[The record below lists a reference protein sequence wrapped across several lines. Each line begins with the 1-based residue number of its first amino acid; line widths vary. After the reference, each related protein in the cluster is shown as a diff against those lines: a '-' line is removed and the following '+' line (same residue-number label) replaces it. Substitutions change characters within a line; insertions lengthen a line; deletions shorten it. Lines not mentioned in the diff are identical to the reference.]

1 MRLKSLHPMLSRRW
15 IAFAVISAGL
25 LWAGVFAGQETFKRS
40 AITGVVEETE
50 ADAELKRALLL
61 AVLDRSRSLP
71 LVLAGDTDLARTL
84 ISQQPEDLA
93 RLNGKL
99 QALAEETRA
108 SAIYVIRL
116 DGTAISAS
124 NWNQPDSFVGSNY
137 AFRDYFSRAVASG
150 SAEQYALGSVSRRP
164 GLYLSR
170 RVTAGDGAPL
180 GVVVVKV
187 EFDQLEE
194 SWRRSGKLT
203 FVTDSHGI
211 VLITSEPSWRF
222 LTMSDIP
229 PKELSQ
235 IRDSLQF
242 GEAPLTPVPIWSLHE
257 FDGYPMVAT
266 DIEGAMPRQPHFSTI
281 MDVPGTAWTLRVLA
295 PAGTALDAGIWE
307 GRLTAVSIGV
317 PLIAAAAWLL
327 YLSGRAA
334 RRRAAEQAA
343 RAELEHQVG
352 RRTLELTEARD
363 RLQAEIAEHHATDSR
378 LQSVQQDLVQANRL
392 AILGQ
397 VAAGVAHEINQP
409 VATIRAYADNANAF
423 LDRGDTATATEN
435 LGLIA
440 DLTDRIGSITSQLRG
455 LARKGR
461 LVAEPV
467 NLKAAVQGALFLL
480 RSRFSGSMDML
491 VIGPIPDD
499 LTVTGQRV
507 RLEQVL
513 INLFQNALEALEGKD
528 GARIEVNV
536 TRVEDDDITLTVADN
551 GPGIPQAIRDNLFI
565 PFNTSKDSGLGLG
578 LVIARDIVTEYGG
591 TITAESS
598 TEGTTFT
605 VTLKRALS

>member
-1 MRLKSLHPMLSRRW
+1 MRLKSIHPMLSRRW
-15 IAFAVISAGL
+15 AAFAVISAGL
-25 LWAGVFAGQETFKRS
+25 LWAGLFLGEETFIRS
-40 AITGVVEETE
+40 AIRGVVEETE

-84 ISQQPEDLA
+84 VNQDPADLA
-93 RLNGKL
+93 RLNAKL
-99 QALAEETRA
+99 EALADETRA

-124 NWNQPDSFVGSNY
+124 NWNRPDSFVGSNY
-137 AFRDYFSRAVASG
+137 AFRAYFSSALEKG
-150 SAEQYALGSVSRRP
+150 SAEQYALGSVSRKP

-170 RVTAGDGAPL
+170 RVDDEQGKAL

-203 FVTDSHGI
+203 FVTDNHGI
-211 VLITSEPSWRF
+211 VLITSKASWRF
-222 LTMSDIP
+222 LTISDIP

-235 IRDSLQF
+235 IRESLQF
-242 GEAPLTPVPIWSLHE
+242 GEAPLTPLPIWSLYDL
-257 FDGYPMVAT
+257 DGHRMVAT
-266 DIEGAMPRQPHFSTI
+266 DAGGGMPNEPHFATTAA
-281 MDVPGTAWTLRVLA
+281 VPGTPWTLHVLA
-295 PAGTALDAGIWE
+295 PAVTALDAGIWA
-307 GRLTAVSIGV
+307 GRLTALSIGA
-317 PLIAAAAWLL
+317 PLIAVAAWLL
-327 YLSGRAA
+327 YLSGRAS

-343 RAELEHQVG
+343 RAELEHQVS

-363 RLQAEIAEHHATDSR
+363 RLQAEISEHHATDAR

-409 VATIRAYADNANAF
+409 VATIRAYADNASTF
-423 LDRGDTATATEN
+423 LGRGDTATASQN

-440 DLTDRIGSITSQLRG
+440 DLTDRIGSITDQLRG

-461 LVAEPV
+461 LAAEPV
-467 NLKAAVQGALFLL
+467 NLKAAVDGALFLL

-491 VIGPIPDD
+491 EIGPIPED
-499 LTVTGQRV
+499 LAVTGQRV

-513 INLFQNALEALEGKD
+513 INLLQNALEALEGRD
-528 GARIEVNV
+528 GARIAV
-536 TRVEDDDITLTVADN
+536 TVAKVDADRVELAVTDN

-598 TEGTTFT
+598 SAGTTFT
-605 VTLKRALS
+605 VTLKRAQP

>member
-1 MRLKSLHPMLSRRW
+1 MRFKSHHPLLSRRW

-25 LWAGVFAGQETFKRS
+25 LWAGLFVGEETFKRS
-40 AITGVVEETE
+40 AIVGVVEETE

-84 ISQQPEDLA
+84 MSQAPADVA
-93 RLNGKL
+93 RLNTKL
-99 QALAEETRA
+99 QSLAEETRA

-116 DGTAISAS
+116 DGVAIAAS
-124 NWNQPDSFVGSNY
+124 NWNQKDSFVGSNY
-137 AFRDYFSRAVASG
+137 GFRDYFSSALAKG

-170 RVTAGDGAPL
+170 RVAAEDDSPL

-187 EFDQLEE
+187 EFGELEE

-211 VLITSEPSWRF
+211 VLITSQNDWRF
-222 LTMSDIP
+222 LTISEIA

-242 GEAPLTPVPIWSLHE
+242 GEAPLTPIPIWSL
-257 FDGYPMVAT
+257 FDLEGYRMVAT
-266 DIEGAMPRQPHFSTI
+266 DLGGGLPSEPHFATT
-281 MDVPGTAWTLRVLA
+281 MDVPGTPWTLHVLA
-295 PAGTALDAGIWE
+295 PAVAALDAGVWE
-307 GRLTAVSIGV
+307 GRLIAVTIGV
-317 PLIAAAAWLL
+317 PLIAVAAWLL
-327 YLSGRAA
+327 YLSGRAS

-343 RAELEHQVG
+343 RAELERQVG
-352 RRTLELTEARD
+352 RRTSELTEARD
-363 RLQAEIAEHHATDSR
+363 RLQAEIAEHHTTDAR

-409 VATIRAYADNANAF
+409 VATIRAYADNAGAF
-423 LDRGDTATATEN
+423 LGRGDTAAATEN

-440 DLTDRIGSITSQLRG
+440 DLTDRIGTITSQLRG

-461 LVAEPV
+461 LAAGPV

-499 LTVTGQRV
+499 LVVTGQRV

-513 INLFQNALEALEGKD
+513 INLLQNALEALEGRQ
-528 GARIEVNV
+528 GAKIELQVISV
-536 TRVEDDDITLTVADN
+536 DETDVVIAVSDN
-551 GPGIPQAIRDNLFI
+551 GPGIPASIRDNLFI

-578 LVIARDIVTEYGG
+578 LVISRDIVTEYGG

-598 TEGTTFT
+598 KAGTTFT
-605 VTLKRALS
+605 VILKRARP

>member
-1 MRLKSLHPMLSRRW
+1 MRLKSIHPMLSRRW
-15 IAFAVISAGL
+15 AAFAVISAGL
-25 LWAGVFAGQETFKRS
+25 LWAGLFLGEETFIRS
-40 AITGVVEETE
+40 AIRGVVEETE

-84 ISQQPEDLA
+84 VNQDPTDLA

-99 QALAEETRA
+99 QTLAEETRA

-116 DGTAISAS
+116 DGTAIAAS
-124 NWNQPDSFVGSNY
+124 NWNQRDSFVGSNY
-137 AFRDYFSRAVASG
+137 AFRDYFSSALKKG
-150 SAEQYALGSVSRRP
+150 SAEQYALGSVSRKP

-170 RVTAGDGAPL
+170 RVESENGAAL

-187 EFDQLEE
+187 EFEQLEE

-211 VLITSEPSWRF
+211 VLITSQAPWRF
-222 LTMSDIP
+222 LAVSDIP

-242 GEAPLTPVPIWSLHE
+242 GEAPLTPLPIWSLYDL
-257 FDGYPMVAT
+257 DGYRMVAT
-266 DIEGAMPRQPHFSTI
+266 DTQGALPNEPHFAAT
-281 MDVPGTAWTLRVLA
+281 MAVPGTPWTLHVLA
-295 PAGTALDAGIWE
+295 PAVTALDAGIWA
-307 GRLTAVSIGV
+307 GRLTALSIGV
-317 PLIAAAAWLL
+317 PLVAVAAWLL
-327 YLSGRAA
+327 YLSGRAS
-334 RRRAAEQAA
+334 RRRTAEHAA
-343 RAELEHQVG
+343 RAELERQVD
-352 RRTLELTEARD
+352 RRTAELTEARD
-363 RLQAEIAEHHATDSR
+363 RLQAEIAEHHATDTR

-409 VATIRAYADNANAF
+409 VATIRAYADNASAF
-423 LDRGDTATATEN
+423 LDRGDTTTASQN

-440 DLTDRIGSITSQLRG
+440 DLTDRIGNITGQLRG

-461 LVAEPV
+461 LAAEPV
-467 NLKAAVQGALFLL
+467 NLKAAVEGALFLL

-491 VIGPIPDD
+491 VIDPIPPD
-499 LTVTGQRV
+499 LAVTGQRV

-513 INLFQNALEALEGKD
+513 INLFQNALEALEGQD
-528 GARIEVNV
+528 GAKIELRV
-536 TRVEDDDITLTVADN
+536 TKVDDREVTLTVADN
-551 GPGIPQAIRDNLFI
+551 GPGIPQSIRDNLFI

-591 TITAESS
+591 TINAESAAA
-598 TEGTTFT
+598 GTTFT
-605 VTLKRALS
+605 VTLKRANP

>member
-1 MRLKSLHPMLSRRW
+1 MFARRW
-15 IAFAVISAGL
+15 IAFAIVSAGL
-25 LWAGVFAGQETFKRS
+25 LSAGLFIGEETFKRS
-40 AITGVVEETE
+40 AITGLVAETE
-50 ADAELKRALLL
+50 TDAELKRALLL

-71 LVLAGDTDLARTL
+71 LVLAGDADLKRTLARE
-84 ISQQPEDLA
+84 QPEDLT
-93 RLNGKL
+93 RLNAKL
-99 QALAEETRA
+99 AALAEETRA
-108 SAIYVIRL
+108 SAIYVIGL

-137 AFRDYFSRAVASG
+137 AFRDYFSTALKKG
-150 SAEQYALGSVSRRP
+150 TAEQYALGSVSRRP

-170 RVTAGDGAPL
+170 RVQNEDGTVL

-203 FVTDSHGI
+203 FVTDNHGI
-211 VLITSEPSWRF
+211 VLITSQPSWRF

-242 GEAPLTPVPIWSLHE
+242 GEAPLTPVPIWSLYDLE
-257 FDGYPMVAT
+257 GYRMMAT
-266 DIEGAMPRQPHFSTI
+266 DITGGMPHEPHFATS
-281 MDVPGTAWTLRVLA
+281 MDVPGTSWTLNVLA
-295 PAGTALDAGIWE
+295 PAAPALDAGIWQ
-307 GRLTAVSIGV
+307 GRLTAMTIGA
-317 PLIAAAAWLL
+317 PLVAAAAWLL
-327 YLSGRAA
+327 YLSGRAS
-334 RRRAAEQAA
+334 RRRAAELAA
-343 RAELEHQVG
+343 RAELERQVG
-352 RRTLELTEARD
+352 RRTAELTEARD
-363 RLQAEIAEHHATDSR
+363 RLEAEIAEHHATDAR
-378 LQSVQQDLVQANRL
+378 LQGVQQDLVQANRL

-423 LDRGDTATATEN
+423 INRGDTVTAAEN

-440 DLTDRIGSITSQLRG
+440 DLTDRIGTITGQLRG

-461 LVAEPV
+461 LAAEPV
-467 NLKAAVQGALFLL
+467 NLKAAVEGAILLL

-491 VIGPIPDD
+491 VVDPIPPD
-499 LTVTGQRV
+499 LAVTGQRV

-513 INLFQNALEALEGKD
+513 INLLQNALEALEGRA
-528 GARIEVNV
+528 GARITVKAEKIDDHDVQV
-536 TRVEDDDITLTVADN
+536 TVTDN
-551 GPGIPQAIRDNLFI
+551 GPGIPEAIRENLFI

-591 TITAESS
+591 TIVAESS
-598 TEGTTFT
+598 AAGTTFT
-605 VTLKRALS
+605 VTLKRAHP